1 MRKLDAFFLFA
12 VVLSIIFFTS
22 CKQSKVKTPDRLRN
36 IPEEAKWI
44 GGVDG
49 GSWYHLSEVL
59 SDTAFKIKIYNDG
72 NGELEVDTIF
82 ILNSSC
88 ALKKVDTSTLMKS
101 IDGFDGEKI
110 LLNIGNKR
118 CSLTMK

>member
-1 MRKLDAFFLFA
+1 MRRLDKFFAFA
-12 VVLSIIFFTS
+12 IVAGIIFFTS

-36 IPEEAKWI
+36 IPQEAKWI

-49 GSWYHLSEVL
+49 GSWYQVSEVL
-59 SDTAFKIKIYNDG
+59 SDNAFKIKIYNDG

-82 ILNSSC
+82 ILNPNC
-88 ALKKVDTSTLMKS
+88 ALKKIDTSKLMKS

-110 LLNIGNKR
+110 LLNIENKR